1 MREKLYRFMQGRYG
15 SDQLNRFLLW
25 LMVGMVVINLFLGS
39 SVFYL
44 LSVIVLV
51 VSYYRMF
58 SRNLYKR
65 SAENDKYLE
74 LKRRVQSFFSNTFD
88 RNGCHAKFNTNG
100 SNIIDE
106 SKLYRIFK
114 CPSCG
119 QKLRVPKGKGKIC
132 ISCKRCGNSFIK
144 RT

>member
-25 LMVGMVVINLFLGS
+25 VMVGMVIINLFLRT
-39 SVFYL
+39 SVIYF
-44 LSVIVLV
+44 LSIIVLV

-58 SRNLYKR
+58 SKDIYKR
-65 SAENDKYLE
+65 SAENDKYLRI
-74 LKRRVQSFFSNTFD
+74 KDRVTSFFSNTFD
-88 RNGCHAKFNTNG
+88 RNGCHAKFRQN
-100 SNIIDE
+100 SSDIIDE
-106 SKLYRIFK
+106 AKLYRIFK